1 MLERGGATT
10 VTAGA
15 SSESSTGVPAGD
27 KFSFG
32 ERGLEVSDDDAGT
45 VEEVGS
51 DVESVEVDKVAA
63 SLR

>member
-1 MLERGGATT
+1 VLERGGATT
-10 VTAGA
+10 VTAGT
-15 SSESSTGVPAGD
+15 SDSSTGVRAGD
-27 KFSFG
+27 IFG
-32 ERGLEVSDDDAGT
+32 FVERGLEVSDNDAGT